1 MQIMELGQ
9 LLRRKRGQ
17 ALAVMLG
24 GARTD
29 PALAKALG
37 ERWLEP
43 RRRWGF
49 ARMVR
54 AAANGDLWP
63 GVQPPAALAV
73 LYGPLY
79 TPLLFGGEVP
89 QAKEVEAY
97 LDVACRGIFA
107 RV

>member
-1 MQIMELGQ
+1 
-9 LLRRKRGQ
+9 
-17 ALAVMLG
+17 MLG

-29 PALAKALG
+29 PGLAKALG

-43 RRRWGF
+43 RRRWGY
-49 ARMVR
+49 ARMIR
-54 AAANGDLWP
+54 AAENRELHP

-89 QAKEVEAY
+89 KTKEVEAY
-97 LDVACRGIFA
+97 LDIACRGIFA
-107 RV
+107 RME